1 MKKEDTEKMNKDDEG
16 SAWTLQNARIRDIG
30 LYYLGHGNVLSIKCD
45 LEGRGWGA
53 TVTIPMEKVRKF
65 IRMFQDDIDLE
76 DGIYVHELVN
86 AKVRVAQDKDRRV
99 VALGDILAE
108 EDEMVEL

>member
-1 MKKEDTEKMNKDDEG
+1 MKDTENTADGVSDREWK
-16 SAWTLQNARIRDIG
+16 LLNARISDIG

-86 AKVRVAQDKDRRV
+86 AKVRVAQDKDRKI